1 MSESS
6 QWTLEGELQKVA
18 QVDGIA
24 AALHEL
30 GLTNRIESTFLL
42 LGGDGEWVRGGA
54 ETYIFRFQV
63 DEVGERPKDVI
74 IKACIAY
81 SPAANLGDILQQWI
95 QRRRLLQANGVQTP
109 HLYGYGEGVII
120 EEYIEHSLSEIIKMA
135 SPNRN
140 ELVRELAIYAAALSK
155 LGFAPIEPFQD
166 LRSRGSDVVAIDFG
180 EDLGPAH
187 INSQPQSEIFSML
200 SAYLQKLGIDLND
213 REIDELRTV
222 FAAHGG
228 VFLH

>member
-6 QWTLEGELQKVA
+6 KWTLEGELQKVA
-18 QVDGIA
+18 EVDGLA
-24 AALHEL
+24 AALHKL
-30 GLTNRIESTFLL
+30 GLINRIESTFLL

-54 ETYIFRFQV
+54 ETYVFRFQV

-74 IKACIAY
+74 IKACAAY
-81 SPAANLGDILQQWI
+81 SPGAGLSDILHQWI

-109 HLYGYGEGVII
+109 HLYGYGYGVII
-120 EEYIEHSLSEIIKMA
+120 EEYIEHSLCEVIKMA

-140 ELVRELAIYAAALSK
+140 ELVRELAIYAAVLSK
-155 LGFAPIEPFQD
+155 LGFAPIGPFQD

-187 INSQPQSEIFSML
+187 INGQTQSQIFSKL
-200 SAYLQKLGIDLND
+200 SAYLQELGLVLSDK
-213 REIDELRTV
+213 EINELRTI
-222 FAAHGG
+222 FAAY
-228 VFLH
+228 